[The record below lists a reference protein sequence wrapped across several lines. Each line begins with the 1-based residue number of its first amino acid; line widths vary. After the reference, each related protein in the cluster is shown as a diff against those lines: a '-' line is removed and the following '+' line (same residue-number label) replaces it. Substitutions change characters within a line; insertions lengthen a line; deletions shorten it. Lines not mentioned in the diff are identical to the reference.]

1 MSGSDKHPEQ
11 QEPEPANKDLGQIL
25 AELEKNSDGQSL
37 PPVEKWDPDFC
48 ADMELVIKRDGSWHY
63 QGSPIGRQRLVK
75 LFSTVLKKED
85 DKYFL
90 VTPVEKLGIRVEDA
104 PFLVIR
110 MQVKDTAE
118 GPIISFEDN
127 CDNQII
133 LTKDNPIWVEHD
145 SKTGEPSP
153 YIMVRRNLH
162 ALIHRNVFYE
172 LVERA
177 EERVIDEQKHL
188 GVISAGEFFSLGT
201 I

>member
-1 MSGSDKHPEQ
+1 MSGTENNPDQLEQ
-11 QEPEPANKDLGQIL
+11 ANKDLGQIL
-25 AELEKNSDGQSL
+25 TELEKNSDGQSL
-37 PPVEKWDPDFC
+37 PPVEKWNPDFC
-48 ADMELVIKRDGSWHY
+48 GDMELVIKRDGSWHY

-110 MQVKDTAE
+110 MQVKDTAD
-118 GPIISFEDN
+118 GPLITFEDN

-188 GVISAGEFFSLGT
+188 GVISAGAFFSLGT

>member
-1 MSGSDKHPEQ
+1 MAGTDNHPEQ
-11 QEPEPANKDLGQIL
+11 QEAVNKDLGQFFS
-25 AELEKNSDGQSL
+25 ELEKNSDGQSL
-37 PPVEKWDPDFC
+37 PPVEKWNPEFC
-48 ADMELVIKRDGSWHY
+48 GDMELIIKRDGSWHY
-63 QGSPIGRQRLVK
+63 EGSPIGRQRLVK

-110 MQVKDTAE
+110 MQIKDTVE

-177 EERVIDEQKHL
+177 EERVIDDQKHL
-188 GVISAGEFFSLGT
+188 GVMSAGEFFSLGT

>member
-1 MSGSDKHPEQ
+1 MSGSENYPDQ

-37 PPVEKWDPDFC
+37 PPVDKWNPDFC
-48 ADMELVIKRDGSWHY
+48 GDMELVIKRDGSWHY

-110 MQVKDTAE
+110 MQVKDTAD
-118 GPIISFEDN
+118 GPVITFEDN

-177 EERVIDEQKHL
+177 DERVIDEQKHL
-188 GVISAGEFFSLGT
+188 GVMSAGEFFSLGT

>member
-1 MSGSDKHPEQ
+1 MAGTDNHPEQ
-11 QEPEPANKDLGQIL
+11 QEAVNKDLGQIL
-25 AELEKNSDGQSL
+25 SELEKNSDGQSL
-37 PPVEKWDPDFC
+37 PPVEKWNPEFC
-48 ADMELVIKRDGSWHY
+48 GDMELIIKRDGSWQY
-63 QGSPIGRQRLVK
+63 EGSPIGRQRLVK

-127 CDNQII
+127 CDNQIV

-177 EERVIDEQKHL
+177 EERVIVDQKHL
-188 GVISAGEFFSLGT
+188 GVMSAGEFFSLGT

>member
-1 MSGSDKHPEQ
+1 MSNSEPD
-11 QEPEPANKDLGQIL
+11 QEPQANKDLGQIL
-25 AELEKNSDGQSL
+25 AELEKSGDGQSL
-37 PPVEKWDPDFC
+37 PPVDKWNPDFC
-48 ADMELVIKRDGSWHY
+48 GDMDLVIKRDGSWHY

-75 LFSTVLKKED
+75 LFSTVLKNED
-85 DKYFL
+85 DKYYL

-110 MQVKDTAE
+110 MTVKDTAV
-118 GPIISFEDN
+118 GPVISFEDN
-127 CDNQII
+127 CDNQIM

-177 EERVIDEQKHL
+177 EERVIDDKKHL